1 MEEKQEGPEGKQ
13 TPGVTGAT
21 ISPSTIGGCPV
32 ARAFDVQKTGNRAI
46 LCIAT
51 CGIRLSHFR
60 IRWIVNIVMHVENII
75 AVRQRD
81 ITVAPT
87 SPRYRAIVT

>member
-32 ARAFDVQKTGNRAI
+32 AGALTSEKTGNRAI
-46 LCIAT
+46 FCIAT

-60 IRWIVNIVMHVENII
+60 TRWIVNIVMYVENII
-75 AVRQRD
+75 TVRQRD
-81 ITVAPT
+81 LQSRPLPRDVAP
-87 SPRYRAIVT
+87 S